1 MGTDVVLGLG
11 GCLDYEIDWDAGV
24 LEELVGRYGIS
35 ADELSPSV
43 GIDTERDLVRSLL
56 GYVRDGVG
64 GERFVSSSDVVEAFA
79 TRFARRTTIGGTPVR
94 AAVAMGRLGVRSTV
108 HLVSIDDQVRWL
120 LPEEVSY
127 VCSATEDT
135 VDPHLIVQY
144 PAGARVR
151 VGEQEVTAPR
161 ANRLIYVNDEPN
173 RKLVISS
180 ELGAVLSSARVFLVS
195 GMNSMQDPDTVALRL
210 RDLRDQMRSLPE
222 DAVVVYE
229 DAGFHEPERGTQV
242 REGLADVVDVHSM
255 NEDEMQA
262 YVGRRVDLL
271 AANDVASALDQL
283 RAVVG
288 APTLVVHTSYWALA
302 VGENARDYRAALD
315 SGILLASTRYL
326 NGDAF
331 TAADLAR
338 TPETPRHTVGSAFA
352 RALERA
358 MPGEVCVV
366 PALVLQATTPTTIGL
381 GDTFV
386 GGFLAALAGAGNGI
400 ANGAA

>member
-1 MGTDVVLGLG
+1 MGSDVVLGLG
-11 GCLDYEIDWDAGV
+11 GCLDYEIDWDADV
-24 LEELVGRYGIS
+24 LEELVDRYGIR

-64 GERFVSSSDVVEAFA
+64 GERFVGSSDVVEAFA

-94 AAVAMGRLGVRSTV
+94 AAIAMGRLGVRSTV

-127 VCSATEDT
+127 VCSATRDT

-151 VGEQEVTAPR
+151 VGEQAVTAPR

-173 RKLVISS
+173 QELVISS
-180 ELGAVLSSARVFLVS
+180 ELGDVLSDARVFLVS

-229 DAGFHEPERGTQV
+229 DAGFHVPERSTQV

-271 AANDVASALDQL
+271 DAEDVASALGQL
-283 RAVVG
+283 REVVG
-288 APTLVVHTSYWALA
+288 ATTLVVHTSYWALA
-302 VGENARDYRAALD
+302 VGEKARDYRAALD
-315 SGILLASTRYL
+315 GGILLASTRYL
-326 NGDAF
+326 HGDAF
-331 TAADLAR
+331 TAVDHAR
-338 TPETPRHTVGSAFA
+338 TAETPRHTGGSVFA
-352 RALERA
+352 HALER
-358 MPGEVCVV
+358 MRPGRVCVV

-386 GGFLAALAGAGNGI
+386 GGFVAALAGAGDGV